1 MSVKYIL
8 HPLIATQYHLVIDW
22 YHVQTY
28 WNANAYFT
36 SYILDK
42 AEVAS
47 PKLDPLTTSKELTEG
62 QIRIKVY
69 GPAYQN
75 YYDIFKVFNVAAN
88 ADVWMEV
95 EGEFKELKF
104 EGITGT
110 LQVKRVDFPYVIQ
123 GTGTLTVPWIQNKQ
137 HAFLTKQDDDLYR
150 LVEDPTKQSEEDDY
164 TYFWFGYGSDTTGDS
179 GIRNMKLWVSDTE
192 YLHLQQYIYQGL
204 TSLNHCIFQLFDS
217 TETPNPPNCTAN
229 NRLMVDEPKE
239 GQYLAEYWY
248 QSVEG
253 LPNLIYSNSYNDP
266 YSNYYGIAV
275 QRGHPES
282 QRVMGVKI
290 HNLDRPIIKVTGEVV
305 YANLLDCFFEVK
317 TKNLH
322 YTSPKTKYLLGQ
334 FFECPLPSVGTS
346 GIKYTDHFL
355 IPPTIAYPPTED
367 NQLVNL
373 GYVKDYPTVEK
384 KVRRISGS
392 ILPDI
397 KRTRITIY
405 GESKNWFAI
414 QKLSLY
420 DDEGYVWTGLA
431 QYNNKDFPV
440 RPIVLKRYKP
450 EDTPPSF
457 DTYTNDYELKEGEIK
472 AYLYYADY
480 FGDMKM
486 YSSTGTSEAFPFYG
500 YPYTAQ
506 SNAPYGRFLR
516 LRIDEDL
523 FITKVT
529 FTGWYSASTLSNM
542 KVVTEISSTAPL
554 EDEQDTD
561 SNWTVSAVAISEE
574 PIKGLGAFD
583 IDPELSVIDVVKKT
597 GSDTISGEKTFT
609 VTPKLTSEVVEYKDI
624 VNYQFVREYVSK
636 IKKGIYKRLGVPLP
650 KSITIATAGYSTW
663 ATIGKFKV
671 YNDLGQRLQLVYRGS
686 GSAASPKK
694 SVFKWVDDAEY
705 TAEYTTQ
712 DNTDYELKEG
722 EFFVTE
728 SLCNALGKM
737 KIHNTVAFQNI
748 FTLDDEDYNGYI
760 YNGDTGW
767 NDVYKLEFEGEID
780 LSLVSIT
787 TYRYPVP
794 QMRLTITDAEG
805 SEAFKSEEMDDTST
819 ITAEDF

>member
-8 HPLIATQYHLVIDW
+8 HPMIATQYHLVIDG

-28 WNANAYFT
+28 WNTNMYFT

-42 AEVAS
+42 AEVAT

-62 QIRIKVY
+62 QIRIKIY

-75 YYDIFKVFNVAAN
+75 YYDIFREFNVAAN

-95 EGEFKELKF
+95 EGGFKELRF

-110 LQVKRVDFPYVIQ
+110 LQVKRVDFPYAIQ

-150 LVEDPTKQSEEDDY
+150 LVEDPNKQSEDDY

-217 TETPNPPNCTAN
+217 TTTPNPPNCTAN
-229 NRLMVDEPKE
+229 NRLLVDEPKE

-266 YSNYYGIAV
+266 YSNYYGLAV
-275 QRGHPES
+275 TRGHPDP

-305 YANLLDCFFEVK
+305 YANLLDCFFEIK

-322 YTSPKTKYLLGQ
+322 YTSPKTKYPVGQ
-334 FFECPLPSVGTS
+334 FFECPLPSVGTV
-346 GIKYTDHFL
+346 GIKYTDQFL
-355 IPPTIAYPPTED
+355 IPPTIAYLPTED
-367 NQLVNL
+367 KQLVNL
-373 GYVKDYPTVEK
+373 GYVKDYPAVEK
-384 KVRRISGS
+384 KVSRISNS
-392 ILPDI
+392 ILPEI

-405 GESKNWFAI
+405 GQSTNWFAI

-440 RPIVLKRYKP
+440 RPIILKRYKP
-450 EDTPPSF
+450 EDTPTNY

-542 KVVTEISSTAPL
+542 KVVTEISSVAPI
-554 EDEQDTD
+554 EDSIVD
-561 SNWTVSAVAISEE
+561 AVR
-574 PIKGLGAFD
+574 
-583 IDPELSVIDVVKKT
+583 KT
-597 GSDTISGEKTFT
+597 GSDTITGEKTFT
-609 VTPKLTSEVVEYKDI
+609 VTPKLTSEVVEFKDI
-624 VNYQFVREYVSK
+624 VNYKFVRDYVSK

-650 KSITIATAGYSTW
+650 KSITISSAGYSTW
-663 ATIGKFKV
+663 ATVGRFKV

-686 GSAASPKK
+686 GSASSSKK

-705 TAEYTTQ
+705 TADYITQ

-722 EFFVTE
+722 EFFATE
-728 SLCNALGKM
+728 YLCNALGKM
-737 KIHNTVAFQNI
+737 KIHGTVSFQNI
-748 FTLDDEDYNGYI
+748 FTLDTDDYNGYI

-767 NDVYKLEFEGEID
+767 NDVYKLEFEEETD

-787 TYRYPVP
+787 TYRYPVT

-805 SEAFKSEEMDDTST
+805 GEAFKSEEMDDTST